1 MTTPVRRR
9 AHAEDN
15 GVSLAARQDAFDL
28 SQLLAESLASGAE
41 RHALVVRLSLL
52 PQGRAQPHH
61 LRLARAALEPLL
73 AAPRARLFVPSGVDL
88 VMVWRGEADAAL
100 QECRRGLTYL
110 FADHLP
116 PDSAAL
122 AEHLSLPADSAALE
136 ALVANSLHPPGPA
149 VMAVPAAPPLDLSS
163 LALLEERLAQADVA
177 RFVRRRAI
185 CVGHAGGQFKRDWE
199 ERFLSVAE
207 LSQALLPDR
216 DARGDPW
223 LFRRLTRTLDRRML
237 ALLAAPGELR
247 GAGPFSLSL
256 NVATILAPEF
266 LRFDAALPA
275 VLRGAVV
282 IDLRAADLLADP
294 AAFVFARDFAH
305 ARGYSLLL
313 RGVTAGL
320 VPVLPLDLTG
330 LDWLQLRWSPELE
343 AIDDLATPPQ
353 RIVLGHADTPEALGW
368 GARRGIG
375 RFVGRLA
382 IPGQPFTPLVA
393 ADRLASFR
401 WALHGEPSR
410 NIALGGVTARA

>member
-1 MTTPVRRR
+1 MTAVTRRR
-9 AHAEDN
+9 AQPGDRDA
-15 GVSLAARQDAFDL
+15 SLTARQDAFDL

-41 RHALVVRLSLL
+41 RQALVVRLSLL

-61 LRLARAALEPLL
+61 QRLARAALEPLL
-73 AAPRARLFVPSGVDL
+73 AAPRARLFVPPGVDL

-100 QECRRGLTYL
+100 QESLRGLTTL

-116 PDSAAL
+116 SGSAAL
-122 AEHLSLPADSAALE
+122 AEHLSLPGDSAVLE
-136 ALVANSLHPPGPA
+136 AMVASSLHPPGPA
-149 VMAVPAAPPLDLSS
+149 VAPVPPAPPLDLPS
-163 LALLEERLAQADVA
+163 LAVLEARLAQADVA
-177 RFVRRRAI
+177 RFARRRAI
-185 CVGHAGGQFKRDWE
+185 CVGHAGGQFERDWE

-275 VLRGAVV
+275 GLRGAVV

-313 RGVTAGL
+313 RGVTAAL
-320 VPVLPLDLTG
+320 LPVLPLDRTG
-330 LDWLQLRWSPELE
+330 LDWLQLRWSPELG
-343 AIDDLATPPQ
+343 AVGDLGMPPA
-353 RIVLGHADTPEALGW
+353 RVVLGHADTEEAFGW
-368 GARRGIG
+368 GTRHGIG

-382 IPGQPFTPLVA
+382 IPGQPFPPPAFPAASRAGSGVA
-393 ADRLASFR
+393 GR
-401 WALHGEPSR
+401 ESR
-410 NIALGGVTARA
+410 NIALGEVTARA